1 MTPENAS
8 RGLRVV
14 VIGDE
19 PTLRRGIV
27 QYIHLIKSS
36 ATVGEA
42 SSRSDADEVIRTS
55 EWDLIIL
62 ELEDANELV
71 WLHRLKQLRLNIPIL
86 VLTTTA
92 TPDNVAAALEAG
104 ASGCLSR
111 GSAAGEWKFAIE
123 TVASGSTYS
132 GVRP

>member
-1 MTPENAS
+1 MAPENAP

-27 QYIHLIKSS
+27 QYIRLINPS
-36 ATVGEA
+36 AKVGEA
-42 SSRSDADEVIRTS
+42 SSRSDAVEVTRAS

-71 WLHRLKQLRLNIPIL
+71 GLQRLKQLRLNIPIL
-86 VLTTTA
+86 VLTTTT
-92 TPDNVAAALEAG
+92 TPDNVAAALTAG

-123 TVASGSTYS
+123 TVVAGGTYS